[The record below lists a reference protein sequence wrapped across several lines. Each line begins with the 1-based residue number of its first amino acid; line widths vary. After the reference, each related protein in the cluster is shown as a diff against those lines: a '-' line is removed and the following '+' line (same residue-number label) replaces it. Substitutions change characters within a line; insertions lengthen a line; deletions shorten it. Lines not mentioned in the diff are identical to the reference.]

1 MEISSTL
8 AREAGVDELAEQREP
23 FLEVPVVF
31 VKMIIVVVLE
41 PCHGPKTNT
50 MGWAWLRHDE
60 DEMRQ
65 DLKPVNRNGMGIS
78 SKR

>member
-23 FLEVPVVF
+23 FLEVPMVLM
-31 VKMIIVVVLE
+31 KTIIVVVLE

-50 MGWAWLRHDE
+50 MGWAWL
-60 DEMRQ
+60 
-65 DLKPVNRNGMGIS
+65 S
-78 SKR
+78 